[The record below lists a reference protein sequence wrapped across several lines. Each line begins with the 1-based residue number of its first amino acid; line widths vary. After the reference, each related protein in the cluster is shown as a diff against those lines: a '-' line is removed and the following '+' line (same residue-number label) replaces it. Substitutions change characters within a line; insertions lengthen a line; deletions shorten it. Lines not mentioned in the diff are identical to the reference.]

1 MTDLKSLSR
10 QRYTPK
16 FKFRLVRVA
25 LKTVE
30 KIGSVA
36 ALAREHNVNDILFF
50 KWIRLWKMGD
60 V

>member
-10 QRYTPK
+10 QRFTPK

-25 LKTVE
+25 LKTLE

-36 ALAREHNVNDILFF
+36 ALTREHTWV
-50 KWIRLWKMGD
+50 KML
-60 V
+60 